1 MASPA
6 IITTRGRSFA
16 STSRTGVTA
25 GRSGNEG
32 LGNVAGSGQVRR
44 IVSLGSTPMWRPGTL
59 RRPCRDASVLK
70 KSRAASGLFMICLLL
85 ATSPAM

>member
-32 LGNVAGSGQVRR
+32 RGNGSGQVRR
-44 IVSLGSTPMWRPGTL
+44 SVSLGSTPMWRPGTL
-59 RRPCRDASVLK
+59 RRPCRDASVFE